1 MPLLSEEPALR
12 KELMPPSRDHVC
24 FKAQEYRTPSLA
36 QMLDSGLIRTE
47 RWEERWEER
56 WKNAAERCRTL
67 QNAGKN
73 AEKNA
78 AKRWEERWKA

>member
-12 KELMPPSRDHVC
+12 EELMPPSRDHVC

-36 QMLDSGLIRTE
+36 QMLDSGLRGTE
-47 RWEERWEER
+47 RWEER
-56 WKNAAERCRTL
+56 CRTL
-67 QNAGKN
+67 GRKLQNAGKNTGKN

-78 AKRWEERWKA
+78 AERWEER